1 MPTSTS
7 HVRIEAPRET
17 VWAVVTQPGYIKQ
30 WQYGG
35 DLDTDRSVGSPI
47 RFRAE
52 WDGQVFEQWVT
63 VLKVD
68 APHRL
73 QYSLFA
79 QDDSFPDRSFCYGDV
94 MSRTRE
100 FDPDVAL
107 RQAMELFWDRGYAAT
122 SMADL
127 VEHLG
132 VARAGIYS
140 VFGSK
145 RELYLKA
152 LQRYSNDKDPVL
164 VGLLGRPGSALG
176 NVRDLVEIYAAEVV
190 GDERRRGCL
199 MVNSAV
205 ELSARD
211 AAVTALIG
219 RSWEVLEAALTS
231 ALVRAKQDGELSP
244 EKDPQALARLLVV
257 VLQGLRVLGRAEPRP
272 SLVRDAVDQVSAA
285 LS

>member
-1 MPTSTS
+1 MP
-7 HVRIEAPRET
+7 
-17 VWAVVTQPGYIKQ
+17 
-30 WQYGG
+30 
-35 DLDTDRSVGSPI
+35 
-47 RFRAE
+47 
-52 WDGQVFEQWVT
+52 
-63 VLKVD
+63 
-68 APHRL
+68 
-73 QYSLFA
+73 
-79 QDDSFPDRSFCYGDV
+79 
-94 MSRTRE
+94 RTRG

-140 VFGSK
+140 VFGGK

-199 MVNSAV
+199 VVNSAV

-211 AAVTALIG
+211 AAVAALIG